1 MKRIIIY
8 DTTLRDGEQAPGY
21 SMTPSEKLTF
31 AKKLEELGVDV
42 IEAGYPASNRDDF
55 EAVRSIAGSV
65 RKTEISVLARA
76 VKRDIE
82 TAWEAVKG
90 AENPRLHIFI
100 PASKIQLKYQ
110 LKKTEKE
117 AADIAVS
124 ALKLAKTYT
133 GNLQFTAMD
142 ATRSDPDYLTELFS
156 RAIDAGATTVN
167 IADTVG
173 FAEPFEFYEMVKRL
187 KESLRGSHRA
197 LLSVHCHNDLGLAA
211 GNTLAAVRA
220 GADQVEGTIN
230 GIGERAGNAALE
242 EIVTALIIKRESYG
256 AQTGVRAQNLTA
268 VSSLLEEITGIGVQP
283 NKAVTGS
290 NAFAH
295 EAGIH
300 QDGLLKNPETYEIIK
315 PELVGRSEAEL
326 IIGKHSGRGGLR
338 SLLKKLGYRLP
349 ENEINRLFQRFKE
362 SSRSRKTISEDEIIG
377 FMRKVS

>member
-21 SMTPSEKLTF
+21 SMTPGEKLTF
-31 AKKLEELGVDV
+31 ARKLEELGVDV

-55 EAVRSIAGSV
+55 EAVQSIAGAV
-65 RKTEISVLARA
+65 RQAEISVLARA
-76 VKRDIE
+76 VERDIE
-82 TAWEAVKG
+82 TAWEAVKK

-100 PASKIQLKYQ
+100 PASNIQLRYQ
-110 LKKTEKE
+110 LKKTRAE

-124 ALKLAKTYT
+124 ALRYAGKFTR
-133 GNLQFTAMD
+133 NIQFTAMD
-142 ATRSDPDYLTELFS
+142 ATRSDPDYLAELFR
-156 RAIDAGATTVN
+156 RAIDAGAATVN

-173 FAEPFEFYEMVKRL
+173 FAEPFDFYETVKRI

-197 LLSVHCHNDLGLAA
+197 LLSVHCHNDLGLAVS
-211 GNTLAAVRA
+211 NTLAAVKA

-242 EIVTALIIKRESYG
+242 EVVTALIIKRESYS
-256 AQTGVRAQNLTA
+256 AQTGVRACDLTS

-315 PELVGRSEAEL
+315 PELVGRTETEL
-326 IIGKHSGRGGLR
+326 IIGKHSGRRGLR
-338 SLLKKLGYRLP
+338 SILLKLGYRLP
-349 ENEINRLFQRFKE
+349 ESEINRLFQQFKK
-362 SSRSRKTISEDEIIG
+362 SSLSRKTMSIDEIIG
-377 FMRKVS
+377 IMRKVS